1 MKSVCVFVWQELL
14 ERAEWG
20 TDLPS
25 VDQHLQDHHT
35 IHTAVEDLL
44 HSLKEARSYEVIHTP
59 RHRVSHLSDPSIDR
73 LICVF
78 FFFLLQPSVSSNF
91 RSSYSETLAKLEN
104 QYCKLL
110 VSVYLVLMA
119 LRCTLVL
126 ISGLQ
131 RAPAHGTHTVL
142 FSSVKSLEPRISILR
157 GFRE

>member
-1 MKSVCVFVWQELL
+1 MGGGNPGLFVSPNNPKIIIPRIPAFGMKSVCVFVWQELL

-78 FFFLLQPSVSSNF
+78 FFFFFSQASLPISEAVTLKPWPSWRTSTASC
-91 RSSYSETLAKLEN
+91 L
-104 QYCKLL
+104 
-110 VSVYLVLMA
+110 
-119 LRCTLVL
+119 
-126 ISGLQ
+126 
-131 RAPAHGTHTVL
+131 
-142 FSSVKSLEPRISILR
+142 
-157 GFRE
+157 